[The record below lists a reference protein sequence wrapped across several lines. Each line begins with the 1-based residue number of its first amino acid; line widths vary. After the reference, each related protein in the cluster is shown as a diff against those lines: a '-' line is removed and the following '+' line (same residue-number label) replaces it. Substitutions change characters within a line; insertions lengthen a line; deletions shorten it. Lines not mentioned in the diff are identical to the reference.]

1 MSQNKWDESRP
12 NNLEKLSREL
22 KITRIFCLITS
33 LMTAFL
39 MAGGLFLYIQTRELI
54 STTLLPV
61 AEQASHVDIE
71 ALNTAVRQINSSLE
85 QVDWEQVSDTL
96 GKLNVDALNIAIE
109 NLDTREL
116 SRTLTNL
123 NAAVDTLQK
132 AKEALDSL
140 LSRLGLK

>member
-1 MSQNKWDESRP
+1 
-12 NNLEKLSREL
+12 
-22 KITRIFCLITS
+22 
-33 LMTAFL
+33 
-39 MAGGLFLYIQTRELI
+39 MAGGLFLYIQTKELI

-61 AEQASHVDIE
+61 AEQAAHVDIE
-71 ALNTAVRQINSSLE
+71 ALNTAVRQIDSSLE
-85 QVDWEQVSDTL
+85 QVDWAQVSDTL

-116 SRTLTNL
+116 SRTLANL